1 MHNTKVM
8 FLCYFLF
15 AFELFS
21 NILDNILFII
31 HVYYHVI
38 LHSLTISLNSWF
50 AKTHGIGK
58 MQMIARECRMHSKQY
73 APMHITQCTT
83 RMLYSKV
90 EDEGGGGGAKSTCMT
105 HTRKGER
112 MGARCWLREN
122 ANVFGTMS
130 KGAYN
135 VEGGVAG
142 DRRTIRRATIL
153 RVYLGTSSRGR

>member
-1 MHNTKVM
+1 M
-8 FLCYFLF
+8 FVVTYPTLF
-15 AFELFS
+15 NHLAELS
-21 NILDNILFII
+21 
-31 HVYYHVI
+31 
-38 LHSLTISLNSWF
+38 F

-90 EDEGGGGGAKSTCMT
+90 EDEGGGGGGGAKSTCMI

-142 DRRTIRRATIL
+142 DRRTIR
-153 RVYLGTSSRGR
+153 

>member
-1 MHNTKVM
+1 M
-8 FLCYFLF
+8 LF
-15 AFELFS
+15 FIAFELFS

-31 HVYYHVI
+31 HVSIITYPTLFNH
-38 LHSLTISLNSWF
+38 LAELSL

-58 MQMIARECRMHSKQY
+58 MQMIARECRTHSKQY

-90 EDEGGGGGAKSTCMT
+90 EDEGGGGGAKSTCMI

-142 DRRTIRRATIL
+142 DRRTIR
-153 RVYLGTSSRGR
+153 